1 MKLDFPEQ
9 TAEQKAVDAAR
20 LRRKLDDQAALTKQ
34 EQIRAFSTAAPVVTA
49 KLVIDPLKV
58 QLMAHYEALTTDYA
72 RRLAV
77 QQLAG
82 LAGLCGN
89 CKKG

>member
-1 MKLDFPEQ
+1 MKSQEENQ
-9 TAEQKAVDAAR
+9 AERAAMR
-20 LRRKLDDQAALTKQ
+20 QFDTH
-34 EQIRAFSTAAPVVTA
+34 APVAAA
-49 KLVIDPLKV
+49 KLVIDPLKA